1 MIENEYLLI
10 DALMS
15 LVGDD
20 NLLVFTGGSMDTH
33 GLIRQ
38 ATIFS
43 NAKVVLG
50 MLEIGL
56 TFFFFFFEML
66 SKVLYDLVNRFKKI
80 FQGATALG

>member
-1 MIENEYLLI
+1 MIENEHLLI

-50 MLEIGL
+50 MSEIGL
-56 TFFFFFFEML
+56 TFFFFFDML
-66 SKVLYDLVNRFKKI
+66 SQVLCDLVKRFKKI